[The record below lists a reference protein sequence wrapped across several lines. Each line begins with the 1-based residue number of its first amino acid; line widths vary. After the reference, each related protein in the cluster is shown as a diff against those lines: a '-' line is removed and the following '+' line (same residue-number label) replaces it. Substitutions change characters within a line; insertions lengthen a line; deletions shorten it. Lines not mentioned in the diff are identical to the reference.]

1 MSSDRIFSDK
11 DKEYMKIALREAALA
26 AEAGDVPVGA
36 VLTQNAT
43 GEILA
48 KGRNTREVMGTALG
62 HAEINA
68 ISEGCAVLGGWRLE
82 DCTLYVTLEPCPM
95 CGGAILHARIPRVVC
110 GAADPVAG
118 AMGSVWALHRHP
130 VESKHTKVELGCLE
144 EECKEILQ
152 SFFRNRRDPSRDP

>member
-1 MSSDRIFSDK
+1 MNGEFTEFDER
-11 DKEYMKIALREAALA
+11 MMRIALLEARRA
-26 AEAGDVPVGA
+26 AEDGDVPVGA
-36 VLTQNAT
+36 VLIQNAT

-48 KGRNTREVMGTALG
+48 KGRNTREVMGTVLG
-62 HAEINA
+62 HAELNT
-68 ISEGCAVLGGWRLE
+68 ISEGCSLLGGWRLE

-152 SFFRNRRDPSRDP
+152 SFFRDRRDPSGEP